1 VTSRSWRVAAGC
13 LVFAA
18 MARFAALLGPVYYRN
33 LEFRSALEVV
43 AAHPAASDDELR
55 GAVLEDAARFRLP
68 VRQDQVRV
76 DRRENR
82 LRIDVRYDVPVNLSV
97 YSVDLHFHPA
107 AGK

>member
-1 VTSRSWRVAAGC
+1 VTSRSWRIAAGC

-18 MARFAALLGPVYYRN
+18 MARFALLLGPVYYRN
-33 LEFRSALEVV
+33 LEFHSALELV
-43 AAHPAASDDELR
+43 AARPAASDDELR
-55 GAVLEDAARFRLP
+55 VAVLQNAARFRLP
-68 VRQDQVRV
+68 VSQDQVRV

-82 LRIDVRYDVPVNLSV
+82 LRIDVRYAVPVNLSI